1 MRANPKIKNSFEKL
15 KKSKSINFMASRFVF
30 PVHFEVENAV
40 GVDYE
45 SALALTLHIFTLYN
59 LSRLENVPPE

>member
-1 MRANPKIKNSFEKL
+1 
-15 KKSKSINFMASRFVF
+15 MASRFVF

-45 SALALTLHIFTLYN
+45 SALALTPCIFLLHIIFLALKMSHLSN
-59 LSRLENVPPE
+59 LGTCLTWAL